1 MEFIKQFQGAIQS
14 SKSHLNMWTQTDEV
28 STDSQENSITEEQF
42 KLTEE
47 VARLKTLLQ
56 N

>member
-1 MEFIKQFQGAIQS
+1 MELIKQFQGAIQS

-28 STDSQENSITEEQF
+28 SDSQENSITEEQF